1 MVVTTRLAMWG
12 QIYSWIKAAQYFS
25 DLPVLL
31 HEFKLIINFM
41 MDDIE
46 FVLMSKEAAY
56 FISLEDIKTL
66 FYDFSQ

>member
-1 MVVTTRLAMWG
+1 MVVTTRLA
-12 QIYSWIKAAQYFS
+12 IYFIYLWIKAAQCFS

-31 HEFKLIINFM
+31 HEFRLIINFM
-41 MDDIE
+41 MDDME